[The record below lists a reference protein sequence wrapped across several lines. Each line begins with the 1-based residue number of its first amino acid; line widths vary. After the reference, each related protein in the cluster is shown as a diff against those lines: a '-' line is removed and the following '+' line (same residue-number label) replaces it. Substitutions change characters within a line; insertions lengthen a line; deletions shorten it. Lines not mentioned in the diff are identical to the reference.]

1 MIEGLISVVTPA
13 GTPAGQAPASEQAAD
28 ETIDSV
34 ALAGAEAIQRII
46 VDRNNLRSCASLQQR
61 DLAALNAINQELRR
75 RLGLIRHHYVELATR
90 ILTQLE
96 QFDQA
101 TREATRDF
109 GQGDKSAANDDDKL
123 AALANRLKPANA
135 TSKPVNEGVSPAR

>member
-1 MIEGLISVVTPA
+1 MIEGLINIVA
-13 GTPAGQAPASEQAAD
+13 PAGQAQAPEDASD
-28 ETIDSV
+28 ETLDNV

-46 VDRNNLRSCASLQQR
+46 NDRNTLRSCTTAQQR
-61 DLAALNAINQELRR
+61 DLAALNSVNQELRR

-101 TREATRDF
+101 TREATRDY
-109 GQGDKSAANDDDKL
+109 GQSVSSGAGDDDKL
-123 AALANRLKPANA
+123 TALARRLKPANA
-135 TSKPVNEGVSPAR
+135 SSKPADEGTPAAR

>member
-1 MIEGLISVVTPA
+1 MIEGLINIV
-13 GTPAGQAPASEQAAD
+13 TPAGQAQPPEGATD
-28 ETIDSV
+28 DTLDSV

-46 VDRNNLRSCASLQQR
+46 TDRNTLRSSTAAQQR
-61 DLAALNAINQELRR
+61 DLVALSSINQELRR

-101 TREATRDF
+101 TREATRDY
-109 GQGDKSAANDDDKL
+109 GQSVSSGANDDDKL
-123 AALANRLKPANA
+123 AALARRLKPANVSSQPA
-135 TSKPVNEGVSPAR
+135 DEGTPAAR

>member
-1 MIEGLISVVTPA
+1 MIEGLINIVA
-13 GTPAGQAPASEQAAD
+13 PAGQAQAHEDASD
-28 ETIDSV
+28 ETLDNV

-46 VDRNNLRSCASLQQR
+46 NDRNTLRSCTTAQQR
-61 DLAALNAINQELRR
+61 DLATLNSVNQELRR

-101 TREATRDF
+101 TREATRDY
-109 GQGDKSAANDDDKL
+109 GQSVSSGAGDDDKL
-123 AALANRLKPANA
+123 TALARRLKPANA
-135 TSKPVNEGVSPAR
+135 SAKPADEGTPAPR

>member
-1 MIEGLISVVTPA
+1 MIEGLINMVTP
-13 GTPAGQAPASEQAAD
+13 GGQERASEGASD

-46 VDRNNLRSCASLQQR
+46 TDRNNLRNCTSAQQR
-61 DLAALNAINQELRR
+61 DLVALSSINQELRR
-75 RLGLIRHHYVELATR
+75 RLGLIRHHYVELATK

-101 TREATRDF
+101 TREATRDY
-109 GQGDKSAANDDDKL
+109 GVSSGASDDDKL
-123 AALANRLKPANA
+123 AALARRLKPANTA
-135 TSKPVNEGVSPAR
+135 SNPADEGTSVAR

>member
-1 MIEGLISVVTPA
+1 MIEGLINIVA
-13 GTPAGQAPASEQAAD
+13 PAGQAQAPEDASD
-28 ETIDSV
+28 ETLDNV

-46 VDRNNLRSCASLQQR
+46 NDRNTLRSCTTAQQR
-61 DLAALNAINQELRR
+61 DLATLNSVNQELRR

-101 TREATRDF
+101 TREATRDYVLTVE
-109 GQGDKSAANDDDKL
+109 GDNESGSNASS
-123 AALANRLKPANA
+123 KPAD
-135 TSKPVNEGVSPAR
+135 EGTPAAR

>member
-1 MIEGLISVVTPA
+1 MIEGLSSVVTPP

-46 VDRNNLRSCASLQQR
+46 IDRNNLRSCASLQQR

-109 GQGDKSAANDDDKL
+109 GQGDPTARTTMTNSPLLPIASSRPM
-123 AALANRLKPANA
+123 RLR
-135 TSKPVNEGVSPAR
+135 SLVNEGVSPAR